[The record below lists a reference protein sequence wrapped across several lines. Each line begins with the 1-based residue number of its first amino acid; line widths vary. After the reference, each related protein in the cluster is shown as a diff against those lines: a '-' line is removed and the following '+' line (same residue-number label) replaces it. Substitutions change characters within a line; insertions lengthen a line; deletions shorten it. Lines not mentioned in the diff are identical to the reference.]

1 MRLAVALTLF
11 LTLGCGSSKP
21 PATTPPSADE
31 EEGMQDGDG
40 WHESGEDTS
49 GTSSAETVPPS
60 TSGSGLDAS
69 AQAFLDAHNG
79 YRAKH
84 CAPPLAWSPELAK
97 VAQSW
102 ANELQ
107 RQGCAFEH
115 SNQQTYGENLA
126 GGSRGAL
133 DPKATVAM
141 WYDEVKTYDFAG
153 GGFSMETGHFTQVV
167 WTTTTQVGCGWVTC
181 KQMDIIVC
189 NYNPPGNWEGQYKQH
204 VLPTSCK
211 K

>member
-1 MRLAVALTLF
+1 MKLAAVLATILLAA
-11 LTLGCGSSKP
+11 CGPSKP
-21 PATTPPSADE
+21 ASTPASSSGEPPQEGESGDPSATDSTGE
-31 EEGMQDGDG
+31 PPAADG
-40 WHESGEDTS
+40 
-49 GTSSAETVPPS
+49 APS
-60 TSGSGLDAS
+60 SGLDAT
-69 AQAFLDAHNG
+69 AQAFVDAHNA

-84 CAPPLAWSPELAK
+84 CAPPLAWSAELAK
-97 VAQSW
+97 VAQNW

-126 GGSRGAL
+126 GGTRGAL

-141 WYDEVKTYDFAG
+141 WYDEVKTYNFGG

-167 WTTTTQVGCGWVTC
+167 WTATTQVGCGWVTC

-189 NYNPPGNWEGQYKQH
+189 NYNPAGNWEGQYKEH

>member
-1 MRLAVALTLF
+1 MRLAAVLAIAA
-11 LTLGCGSSKP
+11 CGGSKP
-21 PATTPPSADE
+21 A
-31 EEGMQDGDG
+31 
-40 WHESGEDTS
+40 
-49 GTSSAETVPPS
+49 PS
-60 TSGSGLDAS
+60 TASDSTDTTEGASIEPGNEEPPPGETAPSTPAQTGLDAS
-69 AQAFLDAHNG
+69 AQAFVDAHNA

-84 CAPPLAWSPELAK
+84 CAPPLAWSAELAK
-97 VAQSW
+97 VAQNW

-167 WTTTTQVGCGWVTC
+167 WTTTTEVGCGWVTC